1 MLIGGKPLDE
11 PIVGYA
17 SFVMNNMEQI
27 QQAMDDYHSGK
38 MGAL

>member
-27 QQAMDDYHSGK
+27 QQVMDDYHSGK
-38 MGAL
+38 MGTI